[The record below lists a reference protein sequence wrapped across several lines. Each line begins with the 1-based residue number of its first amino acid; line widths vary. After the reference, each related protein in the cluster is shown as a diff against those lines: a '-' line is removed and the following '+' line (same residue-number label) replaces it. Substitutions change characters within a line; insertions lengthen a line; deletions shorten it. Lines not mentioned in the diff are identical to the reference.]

1 MAVTNFVPDIWSALI
16 LQNLSRRAVAGGIV
30 NRDYEGDIRRAG
42 DSVKITNFV
51 DPTIGTYTA
60 HTDITIEDVDDAT
73 QSLLI
78 NQQKY
83 FAFEVD
89 DIEKAQSVNGGA
101 VLNTSIT
108 RASYGLKNVLDA
120 FLFTTIAAGASA
132 AGPDH
137 QVAENTVNL
146 TTTPSAAYDKIVS
159 WGVLLDQADIPEE
172 DRYAVVTPA
181 FYAGLLKDSR
191 FIAAGDGPSAASR
204 LNGRV
209 GEAAGFD
216 IYKSNNLADGAG
228 AGAGKAMIAGY
239 RGATTLAEQII
250 SVEAFRLEKRFA
262 DGVKGLH
269 VYGAKVTRPTG
280 LVVDD
285 VIVS

>member
-1 MAVTNFVPDIWSALI
+1 MAVTNFVPDIWSAKI
-16 LQNLSRRAVAGGIV
+16 LQNLSRRSVAAGIV
-30 NRDYEGDIRRAG
+30 NRDYEGDITRAG

-101 VLNTSIT
+101 VLNTAIT
-108 RASYGLKNVLDA
+108 RASYGLKNVLDQ
-120 FLFTTIAAGASA
+120 FLLTTLAAGASA
-132 AGPDH
+132 AAPDH
-137 QVAENTVNL
+137 QVAEATIA
-146 TTTPSAAYDKIVS
+146 TPAAAYEALVA
-159 WGVLLDQADIPEE
+159 WGVLLDEADIPEE
-172 DRYAVVTPA
+172 DRFVVISPK
-181 FYAGLLKDSR
+181 FHGMLLKDDR
-191 FIAAGDGPSAASR
+191 FVKAGDDVAAATR

-209 GEAAGFD
+209 GEAAGFEVF
-216 IYKSNNLADGAG
+216 KSNNLPAGPGAG
-228 AGAGKAMIAGY
+228 AGTSQIAGY
-239 RGATTLAEQII
+239 RGAATLAEQII

-280 LVVDD
+280 LVVAD
-285 VIVS
+285 VII